1 MTYIP
6 LNSAFLCCDTD
17 CNVIGN
23 DSRTCPA
30 CAGGSLLA
38 LSRVMARNPIVRY
51 PCGPVAGCG
60 RVGASLERTIKGAM
74 FCAPALDSALSP
86 FT

>member
-38 LSRVMARNPIVRY
+38 ISRVMAHNPSSDT
-51 PCGPVAGCG
+51 PAGLW
-60 RVGASLERTIKGAM
+60 RAVGELEQ
-74 FCAPALDSALSP
+74 ALSAQ
-86 FT
+86 